1 MARRKIKTTK
11 HDIVRCALNLFL
23 ERGFSA
29 TTAIHIADAVDIST
43 GNLTYYFPTKEH
55 LLAELVDML
64 CQFEWNMME
73 EEAKESTSSLLAV
86 CLELVT
92 IAAACE
98 QDAVAKDFFLASY
111 RNQMTMELIRKNDKQ
126 RAMDVFREFCPDW
139 TEEQYESAETLVSG
153 IEYAT
158 LLTTEYSAPL
168 ETRIAAALE
177 AILTIYQVP
186 EQLRRQKIEKV
197 LALDYRKLSLR
208 ILAEF
213 RAYVDHKTEQALID
227 LQNS

>member
-64 CQFEWNMME
+64 CQFEWKLME
-73 EEAKESTSSLLAV
+73 EEAKEGASSLLAV

-158 LLTTEYSAPL
+158 LLTTEHSAPL

>member
-158 LLTTEYSAPL
+158 LLTTEHSAPL

>member
-29 TTAIHIADAVDIST
+29 TTAIQIADAVDIST

-73 EEAKESTSSLLAV
+73 EEAKESASSLLAV

-126 RAMDVFREFCPDW
+126 RAMGVFREFCPDW

-158 LLTTEYSAPL
+158 LLTTEHSAPL

>member
-1 MARRKIKTTK
+1 VARRKIKTTK

-158 LLTTEYSAPL
+158 LLTTEHSAPL

-213 RAYVDHKTEQALID
+213 RSYVDHKTEQALID

>member
-126 RAMDVFREFCPDW
+126 RAMGVFREFCPDW

-158 LLTTEYSAPL
+158 LLTTEHSAPL

-177 AILTIYQVP
+177 AILMIYQVP

>member
-1 MARRKIKTTK
+1 MARRKVKTTK

-43 GNLTYYFPTKEH
+43 GNLTYYFHTKEH

-64 CQFEWNMME
+64 CQFEWKLME
-73 EEAKESTSSLLAV
+73 EEAKEGASSLLAV

-158 LLTTEYSAPL
+158 LLTTEHSAPL

>member
-11 HDIVRCALNLFL
+11 HDILRCALNLFL

-29 TTAIHIADAVDIST
+29 TTAIHIADAV
-43 GNLTYYFPTKEH
+43 
-55 LLAELVDML
+55 
-64 CQFEWNMME
+64 
-73 EEAKESTSSLLAV
+73 
-86 CLELVT
+86 
-92 IAAACE
+92 
-98 QDAVAKDFFLASY
+98 AKDFFLASY
-111 RNQMTMELIRKNDKQ
+111 RSQMTMELIRKNDKQ

-139 TEEQYESAETLVSG
+139 TQEQYESAETLVSG

-158 LLTTEYSAPL
+158 LLTTEHSAPL

>member
-1 MARRKIKTTK
+1 MARRKVKTTK

-43 GNLTYYFPTKEH
+43 GNLTYYFHTKEH

-64 CQFEWNMME
+64 CQFEWKLME
-73 EEAKESTSSLLAV
+73 EEAKEGASSLLAV

-158 LLTTEYSAPL
+158 LLTTEHSEPL

>member
-64 CQFEWNMME
+64 CQFEWKLME

-139 TEEQYESAETLVSG
+139 TQEQYESAETLVSG

-158 LLTTEYSAPL
+158 LLTTEHSAPL
-168 ETRIAAALE
+168 EARIAAALE

>member
-73 EEAKESTSSLLAV
+73 EEAKEGASSLLAV

-158 LLTTEYSAPL
+158 LLTTEHSAPL

>member
-64 CQFEWNMME
+64 CQFEWKLME
-73 EEAKESTSSLLAV
+73 EEAKEGASSLLAV

-126 RAMDVFREFCPDW
+126 RAMGVFREFCPDW

-158 LLTTEYSAPL
+158 LLTTEHSAPL

>member
-64 CQFEWNMME
+64 CQYEWKLIE
-73 EEAKESTSSLLAV
+73 EEAKEGASSLLAV

-126 RAMDVFREFCPDW
+126 RAMGVFREFCPDW
-139 TEEQYESAETLVSG
+139 TQEQYESAETLVSG

-158 LLTTEYSAPL
+158 LLTTEHSAPL
-168 ETRIAAALE
+168 ETRIAVALE

>member
-1 MARRKIKTTK
+1 MARRKVKTTK

-64 CQFEWNMME
+64 CQFEWKLME
-73 EEAKESTSSLLAV
+73 EEAKEGASSLLAV

-158 LLTTEYSAPL
+158 LLTTEHSAPL